1 MHSLLLIGV
10 DAAQGFKPYVLQ
22 VFIEDTDYIPGT
34 HKLHGFAT
42 NALLFEVDES
52 VPGDVVSLALGAT
65 GTITLNS
72 VGSGAN
78 AGDVDMDIDMT
89 MEYLPGT
96 E

>member
-1 MHSLLLIGV
+1 M
-10 DAAQGFKPYVLQ
+10 
-22 VFIEDTDYIPGT
+22 
-34 HKLHGFAT
+34 
-42 NALLFEVDES
+42 VDES